1 MFFAS
6 INIFFLL
13 SANIFYQDDNNS
25 SFDKCLISNVY
36 CDNDLRY
43 VRVYFSYFFP
53 YYSLRKRRVYGNRL

>member
-13 SANIFYQDDNNS
+13 SANISYQDDNNS

-43 VRVYFSYFFP
+43 VRVYFSFP
-53 YYSLRKRRVYGNRL
+53 SSLIIP